1 MQNIAVQMTFSSTV
15 REETPWDDYEDGG
28 GFDDDASLMGKP
40 ATFADRI
47 SEAGFREL
55 LGFENGRQE
64 SFLRREA

>member
-1 MQNIAVQMTFSSTV
+1 MQNLAVQMTFVV
-15 REETPWDDYEDGG
+15 REEMPWDDYEDGG
-28 GFDDDASLMGKP
+28 GFDDDVSLMGKS